1 MKELLEK
8 LTTEVGLN
16 AEQAQ
21 KALGTV
27 VDFVKSK
34 VPAPFADKIESM
46 LGGNAEE
53 GESAGIMDKAGDMF
67 EGAKDK
73 AGDMFENVKDKAENM
88 FEGSGE
94 KLENFAE
101 QAGDKL
107 EDLAD
112 KAGDMAKDAFGKIKG
127 IFGK

>member
-27 VDFVKSK
+27 VEFVKSK

-46 LGGNAEE
+46 LGGNAEG
-53 GESAGIMDKAGDMF
+53 GEAGFMDKAGDMFGSAKDKAGDMF
-67 EGAKDK
+67 EGAK
-73 AGDMFENVKDKAENM
+73 V
-88 FEGSGE
+88 
-94 KLENFAE
+94 
-101 QAGDKL
+101 
-107 EDLAD
+107 
-112 KAGDMAKDAFGKIKG
+112 
-127 IFGK
+127 